1 MPAFLDTNI
10 LLYAASSAGA
20 EADKSSIARALLTR
34 GDWRLS
40 TQVVQEFYV
49 NAVRKLAHP
58 MSEKAALVFIHRI
71 TAIDEPIAVDLGVV
85 LRGILLSNRYQLS
98 YWDGAILA
106 AAQLGGC
113 DTLYSED
120 LNHGQHYG
128 DVRVLNPFI
137 AA

>member
-10 LLYAASSAGA
+10 LLYAASTAAA
-20 EADKSSIARALLTR
+20 EADKSSVARALLTQ
-34 GDWRLS
+34 GNWRLS

-58 MSEKAALVFIHRI
+58 LSEKSALAFIKQI
-71 TAIDEPIAVDLGVV
+71 TAIEPIPIDLGVV
-85 LRGILLSNRYQLS
+85 LRGIQLCKRYQLS

-113 DTLYSED
+113 ETLYSED

-128 DVRVLNPFI
+128 DIRVLNPFI